1 MLQVNTIGLTTSG
14 VAVGAVGAHQG
25 AATAAAM
32 RRSPRSRR
40 RVLMRCRHWRPPR
53 LAPRPG
59 LQRHVRRATA
69 MLLAASEGMTAVG
82 AAYEG
87 VDAAAP
93 LSSSRRR
100 SR

>member
-14 VAVGAVGAHQG
+14 AVVGAVGAQQG

-32 RRSPRSRR
+32 PTVSVFTPSGLDE
-40 RVLMRCRHWRPPR
+40 VSA
-53 LAPRPG
+53 LAATAFSAQG
-59 LQRHVRRATA
+59 LDFEATSAEATA

-87 VDAAAP
+87 VDAAGAT
-93 LSSSRRR
+93 LIL
-100 SR
+100 